1 MQATRNRP
9 MISIIKVSE
18 WLTRNA
24 NEKLYPRLFLM
35 SPNGTLLAYSTP
47 VDIKELRDQAALI
60 SIAWK
65 EHCQGRQK
73 PTVNQRKEAVRNDQS
88 ATASPSLRPALR
100 TLTIQSQAC
109 NILVRLLQPEL
120 LLVLVGNIPPKKNQS
135 FSINAEGD
143 GDPRYPSTEAAP
155 SRPGSSSRLLQGD
168 GADDGLKPT
177 GSELSGKG
185 KAPSIMSNM
194 SQRDK
199 DIRHGVLHVQRKR
212 LDALADYALRDFES
226 TGFVMPADSDLQ

>member
-1 MQATRNRP
+1 
-9 MISIIKVSE
+9 
-18 WLTRNA
+18 
-24 NEKLYPRLFLM
+24 M

-73 PTVNQRKEAVRNDQS
+73 PPVPNQPKDIARKD
-88 ATASPSLRPALR
+88 PSESLPALK
-100 TLTIQSQAC
+100 TLTIQSRDC

-135 FSINAEGD
+135 FKINAEGY
-143 GDPRYPSTEAAP
+143 GDPRYPSVDASP
-155 SRPGSSSRLLQGD
+155 SRPGSSRLLQGD
-168 GADDGLKPT
+168 GAGESAL
-177 GSELSGKG
+177 EAIGKG

-194 SQRDK
+194 SQREK
-199 DIRHGVLHVQRKR
+199 DIRQGVLHVQRKR

-226 TGFVMPADSDLQ
+226 TGFIMPADSDLQ